1 MVLKS
6 FLEVARERSADF
18 GNVEKVKEQSGSADL
33 VE

>member
-6 FLEVARERSADF
+6 FLEVAREPPADLGAVGKAPERS
-18 GNVEKVKEQSGSADL
+18 ESPDL